1 MKPGCASLNES
12 EGNSASLVGTGI
24 SLKEIGMCACW
35 FAADPN
41 DSNGSH
47 WYDTSSG
54 GPRFRSRLWH
64 FHPFVSLKFLLCID
78 YYSNS
83 TTVLAMA
90 SVWECPCG
98 GHSYMELEVEL
109 WKVFQLPMKM
119 LSDTTQPI
127 LIR

>member
-54 GPRFRSRLWH
+54 GPGSGPGCGIFIPL
-64 FHPFVSLKFLLCID
+64 FLLSFCFALII
-78 YYSNS
+78 
-83 TTVLAMA
+83 
-90 SVWECPCG
+90 
-98 GHSYMELEVEL
+98 
-109 WKVFQLPMKM
+109 
-119 LSDTTQPI
+119 I
-127 LIR
+127 LIPLLC